1 MYLSRINIL
10 KRIIII
16 ILFIICFINAKS
28 QVYRVSSVRGVGQS
42 EFTIYESGYVDVM
55 PSFPGGESA
64 LIKFI
69 NETRRYP
76 EKAYFNR
83 VEGRVM
89 CKFIV
94 HPDGSIN
101 RISVIKGVEDSL
113 DEEAVRIIREMPRWE
128 SAKHKGRS
136 VPVYYVLTI
145 PFRL

>member
-1 MYLSRINIL
+1 MSRINIL
-10 KRIIII
+10 KRIIIT
-16 ILFIICFINAKS
+16 ILFVVCFFNAKS
-28 QVYRVSSVRGVGQS
+28 QIYRVSSVRGGGQS
-42 EFTIYESGYVDVM
+42 EFAIYEAGYVDVL

-76 EKAYFNR
+76 EKAYFNK
-83 VEGRVM
+83 VQGRVM

-94 HPDGSIN
+94 YPDGSIN
-101 RISVIKGVEDSL
+101 KISVIKGVEDSL

-128 SAKHKGRS
+128 SAKHKGRA
-136 VPVYYVLTI
+136 VPVYYVLAI

>member
-1 MYLSRINIL
+1 
-10 KRIIII
+10 
-16 ILFIICFINAKS
+16 
-28 QVYRVSSVRGVGQS
+28 
-42 EFTIYESGYVDVM
+42 
-55 PSFPGGESA
+55 
-64 LIKFI
+64 
-69 NETRRYP
+69 
-76 EKAYFNR
+76 
-83 VEGRVM
+83 M

>member
-10 KRIIII
+10 KRIIITL
-16 ILFIICFINAKS
+16 LFVICCANAKS
-28 QVYRVSSVRGVGQS
+28 QIYRVSSVKGVGQS
-42 EFTIYESGYVDVM
+42 EYSIYEAGYVDVM
-55 PSFPGGESA
+55 PSFPGGECA
-64 LIKFI
+64 LIKYI

-83 VEGRVM
+83 VQGRVM

-94 HPDGSIN
+94 HSDGSIN
-101 RISVIKGVEDSL
+101 KISVIKGVEDSL

-128 SAKHKGRS
+128 SAKHNGRS